1 MSEKDQKSFG
11 NYKKFFCNDS
21 NLNDPDVLLDVP
33 EFHLNS
39 WACPVQ
45 RNTIVHDPHN
55 GICNDDSYAG
65 FYAEY
70 V

>member
-33 EFHLNS
+33 EFHL
-39 WACPVQ
+39 
-45 RNTIVHDPHN
+45 
-55 GICNDDSYAG
+55 DS
-65 FYAEY
+65 
-70 V
+70 